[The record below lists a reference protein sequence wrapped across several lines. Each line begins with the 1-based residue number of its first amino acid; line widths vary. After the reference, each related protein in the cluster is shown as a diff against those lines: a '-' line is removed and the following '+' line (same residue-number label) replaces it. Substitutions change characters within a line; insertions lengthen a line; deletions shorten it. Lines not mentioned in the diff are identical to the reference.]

1 MVDLTKN
8 KIFLI
13 LLPLLLSLFILISVK
28 ISFASDKFILNAE
41 RVKFNYFLG
50 IIPMEGF
57 FALKDSIFVLNFKKP
72 NQSKLNLKFDL
83 NSSSA
88 GFDLATSAM
97 LGETVLYAK
106 KYPYIYFESKNVFSK
121 DNQFNIT
128 GSLTIRGITKDVT
141 FKAKLNNPSVLKNEV
156 KNNLQFDIYAELK
169 RSDFNA
175 TGYQYIVGDIINL
188 KTRVELLLLDN

>member
-13 LLPLLLSLFILISVK
+13 LPLLLSLLVLISVK

-88 GFDLATSAM
+88 GFDLATTAM

-141 FKAKLNNPSVLKNEV
+141 FKAKLNNPSVLKNKV

>member
-13 LLPLLLSLFILISVK
+13 LPLLLSLFILISVK
-28 ISFASDKFILNAE
+28 ISFANDKFILNAE

-88 GFDLATSAM
+88 GFDLATTAM

-141 FKAKLNNPSVLKNEV
+141 FKAKLNNPSVLKNKV

-175 TGYQYIVGDIINL
+175 TGYQYIVGDVINL
-188 KTRVELLLLDN
+188 KTRVELLLIDN

>member
-13 LLPLLLSLFILISVK
+13 LPLLLSLFILISVK
-28 ISFASDKFILNAE
+28 ISFANDKFILNAE
-41 RVKFNYFLG
+41 KVKFNYFLG
-50 IIPMEGF
+50 IVPMEGF

-88 GFDLATSAM
+88 GFDLATTAM

-141 FKAKLNNPSVLKNEV
+141 FKAKLNNPSVLKNKV
-156 KNNLQFDIYAELK
+156 KNNLQFDIYADLK

>member
-1 MVDLTKN
+1 MVNLAKN
-8 KIFLI
+8 KDFFI
-13 LLPLLLSLFILISVK
+13 LPLLLSFLILANVEISSAK
-28 ISFASDKFILNAE
+28 DKFILNAE
-41 RVKFNYFLG
+41 KIKFNYFVG

-57 FALKDSIFVLNFKKP
+57 FALKDSLFVLNFRKP
-72 NQSKLNLKFDL
+72 DQSKLKLKFDL

-88 GFDLATSAM
+88 GFDLATTAM
-97 LGETVLYAK
+97 LGETVLYAE
-106 KYPYIYFESKNVFSK
+106 KYPYIYFESKKVFAK
-121 DNQFNIT
+121 DNQFNIK

-141 FKAKLNNPSVLKNEV
+141 FKAKLNNPSVLKDKV

>member
-1 MVDLTKN
+1 MVNLTKN

-13 LLPLLLSLFILISVK
+13 LPLLLSLLILILVK

-88 GFDLATSAM
+88 GFDLATSAK
-97 LGETVLYAK
+97 LGENVLYAEK
-106 KYPYIYFESKNVFSK
+106 DPYIHFESKKVFAK
-121 DNQFNIT
+121 DNQFNIR

-141 FKAKLNNPSVLKNEV
+141 FEAKLNNPSVLKNKV

-175 TGYQYIVGDIINL
+175 TGYQYIVGDVINL

>member
-1 MVDLTKN
+1 MVNLTKN
-8 KIFLI
+8 KIFFILSLQLTLLI
-13 LLPLLLSLFILISVK
+13 LVNVQISNAK
-28 ISFASDKFILNAE
+28 DKFILNAE
-41 RVKFNYFLG
+41 KIRFNYFVG

-72 NQSKLNLKFDL
+72 NQSNLKLKFDL

-88 GFDLATSAM
+88 GFDLATTAM
-97 LGETVLYAK
+97 LGESVLYAE
-106 KYPYIYFESKNVFSK
+106 KYPYIYFKSNKVLAK
-121 DNQFNIT
+121 DHQFNIQ
-128 GSLTIRGITKDVT
+128 GSLTIRGITKNVT
-141 FKAKLNNPSVLKNEV
+141 FKAKLNNPSILNNKV

-188 KTRVELLLLDN
+188 KTKVELLLTDN

>member
-13 LLPLLLSLFILISVK
+13 LPLLLSLFILISVK

-88 GFDLATSAM
+88 GFDLATNAM
-97 LGETVLYAK
+97 LGETVLYAE

-141 FKAKLNNPSVLKNEV
+141 FKAKLNNPSVLKNKV

-175 TGYQYIVGDIINL
+175 TGYQYIVGDLINL
-188 KTRVELLLLDN
+188 KTRVELLLFDN

>member
-13 LLPLLLSLFILISVK
+13 LPLLLSLFVLISVK

-97 LGETVLYAK
+97 LGETVLYAE
-106 KYPYIYFESKNVFSK
+106 KYPYIHFESKKVFAK
-121 DNQFNIT
+121 DNQFNIR
-128 GSLTIRGITKDVT
+128 GSLTIRGITKDVI
-141 FKAKLNNPSVLKNEV
+141 FKAKLNNPSVLKNKV

>member
-13 LLPLLLSLFILISVK
+13 LPLLLSLFILISVK

-97 LGETVLYAK
+97 LGETVLYAE
-106 KYPYIYFESKNVFSK
+106 KYPYIHFESKKVFAK
-121 DNQFNIT
+121 DNQFNIR

-141 FKAKLNNPSVLKNEV
+141 FKAKLNNPSVLKNKV

>member
-13 LLPLLLSLFILISVK
+13 LPLLLSLFILISVK
-28 ISFASDKFILNAE
+28 ISFANDKFILNAE

-88 GFDLATSAM
+88 GFDLATTAM
-97 LGETVLYAK
+97 LGETVLYAE

-141 FKAKLNNPSVLKNEV
+141 FKAKLNNPSVLKNKV

-188 KTRVELLLLDN
+188 KTKVELLLLDN

>member
-13 LLPLLLSLFILISVK
+13 LPLLLSLFILISVK

-88 GFDLATSAM
+88 GFDLATTAM

-141 FKAKLNNPSVLKNEV
+141 FKAKLNNPSVLKNKV
-156 KNNLQFDIYAELK
+156 KNNLQFEIYAELK

-175 TGYQYIVGDIINL
+175 TGYQYIVGDLINL
-188 KTRVELLLLDN
+188 KTRVELLILDN

>member
-13 LLPLLLSLFILISVK
+13 LPLLLSLFILISVK

-41 RVKFNYFLG
+41 RVKFNYLIG

-88 GFDLATSAM
+88 GFDLATTAM
-97 LGETVLYAK
+97 LGETVLYAE

-141 FKAKLNNPSVLKNEV
+141 FKAKLNNPSVLKNKV

>member
-13 LLPLLLSLFILISVK
+13 LPLLLSLFILISVK

-88 GFDLATSAM
+88 GFDLATTAM
-97 LGETVLYAK
+97 LGETVLYAEK
-106 KYPYIYFESKNVFSK
+106 HPYIYFESKKVFAK
-121 DNQFNIT
+121 DNQFNIR

-141 FKAKLNNPSVLKNEV
+141 FKAKLNNPSVLKNKV

>member
-13 LLPLLLSLFILISVK
+13 LPLLLSLFVLISVK
-28 ISFASDKFILNAE
+28 ISFSSDKFILNAE

-88 GFDLATSAM
+88 GFDLATTAM

-141 FKAKLNNPSVLKNEV
+141 FKAKLNNPSVLKNKV

>member
-1 MVDLTKN
+1 MVNLVKN
-8 KIFLI
+8 KDFLV
-13 LLPLLLSLFILISVK
+13 LPLLLSFLILATVQISSAK
-28 ISFASDKFILNAE
+28 DKFILNAE
-41 RVKFNYFLG
+41 KIKFNYFVG

-57 FALKDSIFVLNFKKP
+57 FALKDSLFVLNFRKP
-72 NQSKLNLKFDL
+72 DQSKLKLKFDL

-88 GFDLATSAM
+88 GFDLATNAM
-97 LGETVLYAK
+97 LGETVLYAE
-106 KYPYIYFESKNVFSK
+106 KYPYIYFESKKVFAK
-121 DNQFNIT
+121 DNQFNIK

-141 FKAKLNNPSVLKNEV
+141 FKAKLNNPSVLKDKV

>member
-1 MVDLTKN
+1 MVNLAKN
-8 KIFLI
+8 KDFFI
-13 LLPLLLSLFILISVK
+13 LPLLLSFLILANVEISSAK
-28 ISFASDKFILNAE
+28 DKFILNAE
-41 RVKFNYFLG
+41 KIKFNYFVG

-57 FALKDSIFVLNFKKP
+57 FALKDSLFVLNFRKP
-72 NQSKLNLKFDL
+72 DQSKLKLKFDL

-88 GFDLATSAM
+88 GFDLATTAM
-97 LGETVLYAK
+97 LGETVLYAE
-106 KYPYIYFESKNVFSK
+106 KYPYIYFKSKKVFAK
-121 DNQFNIT
+121 DNQFNIK

-141 FKAKLNNPSVLKNEV
+141 FKAKLNNPSVLKDKV

>member
-1 MVDLTKN
+1 MVKLKKN

-13 LLPLLLSLFILISVK
+13 LPLLLSLFILISVK

-41 RVKFNYFLG
+41 RVKFNYFVG

-88 GFDLATSAM
+88 GFDLATTAM
-97 LGETVLYAK
+97 LGETVLYAE
-106 KYPYIYFESKNVFSK
+106 KYPFIYFESKKVFAK
-121 DNQFNIT
+121 DNQFNIR

-141 FKAKLNNPSVLKNEV
+141 FKAKLNNPSVLKNKV

-188 KTRVELLLLDN
+188 KTRVELLLLVN

>member
-13 LLPLLLSLFILISVK
+13 LPLLLSLFILISVK
-28 ISFASDKFILNAE
+28 ISFANDKFILNAE

-88 GFDLATSAM
+88 GFDLATTAM
-97 LGETVLYAK
+97 LGETVLYAE
-106 KYPYIYFESKNVFSK
+106 KYPYIYFESKKVIAK
-121 DNQFNIT
+121 DNQFNIR

-141 FKAKLNNPSVLKNEV
+141 FEAKLNNPSVLKNKV
-156 KNNLQFDIYAELK
+156 KNKLQFDIYAELK

-188 KTRVELLLLDN
+188 KTKVELLLLDN

>member
-1 MVDLTKN
+1 MVNLTKN

-13 LLPLLLSLFILISVK
+13 LPLLLSLFILISVK

-88 GFDLATSAM
+88 GFDLATTAM
-97 LGETVLYAK
+97 LGETVLYAE

-141 FKAKLNNPSVLKNEV
+141 FKAKLNNPSVLKNKV

-175 TGYQYIVGDIINL
+175 TGYQYIVGDVINL
-188 KTRVELLLLDN
+188 KTRVELLLLNN

>member
-13 LLPLLLSLFILISVK
+13 LPLLLSLFILISVK

-88 GFDLATSAM
+88 GFDLATTAM
-97 LGETVLYAK
+97 LGETVLYAE

-141 FKAKLNNPSVLKNEV
+141 FKAKLNNPSVLKNKV

>member
-13 LLPLLLSLFILISVK
+13 LPLLLSLFILISVK
-28 ISFASDKFILNAE
+28 ISFANDKFILNAE

-88 GFDLATSAM
+88 GFDLATNAM
-97 LGETVLYAK
+97 LGETVLYAE

-141 FKAKLNNPSVLKNEV
+141 FKAKLNNPSVLKNKV

>member
-13 LLPLLLSLFILISVK
+13 LPLLLSLFILISVK

-50 IIPMEGF
+50 IIPMEDF

-97 LGETVLYAK
+97 LGETVLYAE
-106 KYPYIYFESKNVFSK
+106 KYPYIHFESKKVFAK
-121 DNQFNIT
+121 DNQFNIR

-141 FKAKLNNPSVLKNEV
+141 FKAKLNNPSVLKNKV

>member
-13 LLPLLLSLFILISVK
+13 LPLLLSLFILISVK

-88 GFDLATSAM
+88 GFDLATTAM

-141 FKAKLNNPSVLKNEV
+141 FKAKLNNPSVLKNKV

>member
-13 LLPLLLSLFILISVK
+13 LPLLLSLFILISVK
-28 ISFASDKFILNAE
+28 ISFANDKFILNAE

-83 NSSSA
+83 HSSSA
-88 GFDLATSAM
+88 GFDLATTAM
-97 LGETVLYAK
+97 LGETVLYAE
-106 KYPYIYFESKNVFSK
+106 KYPYIHFESKKVFAK
-121 DNQFNIT
+121 DNQFNIR

-141 FKAKLNNPSVLKNEV
+141 FEAKLNNPSVLKNKV

>member
-13 LLPLLLSLFILISVK
+13 LPLLLSLFILISVK

-97 LGETVLYAK
+97 LGETVLYAE
-106 KYPYIYFESKNVFSK
+106 KYPYIHFESKKVFAK
-121 DNQFNIT
+121 DNQFNIR

-141 FKAKLNNPSVLKNEV
+141 FKAKLNNPSVLKNKV

-188 KTRVELLLLDN
+188 KTRVELIILDN

>member
-13 LLPLLLSLFILISVK
+13 LPLLLSLLVLISVK
-28 ISFASDKFILNAE
+28 ISFANDKFILNAE

-88 GFDLATSAM
+88 GFDLATTAM

-141 FKAKLNNPSVLKNEV
+141 FKSKLNNPSVLKNKV

-175 TGYQYIVGDIINL
+175 TGYQYIVGDVINL
-188 KTRVELLLLDN
+188 KTRVELLLIDN

>member
-13 LLPLLLSLFILISVK
+13 LPLLFSLLVLISVK

-88 GFDLATSAM
+88 GFDLATTAM

-141 FKAKLNNPSVLKNEV
+141 FKAKLNNPSVLKNKV

-188 KTRVELLLLDN
+188 KTKVELLLLDN

>member
-1 MVDLTKN
+1 MVNLTKN
-8 KIFLI
+8 KFFFILSLQLSLLI
-13 LLPLLLSLFILISVK
+13 LVNVQISNAK
-28 ISFASDKFILNAE
+28 DKFILNAE
-41 RVKFNYFLG
+41 KIRFNYFVG

-72 NQSKLNLKFDL
+72 NQSNLKLKFDL

-88 GFDLATSAM
+88 GFDLATTAM
-97 LGETVLYAK
+97 LGESVLYAE
-106 KYPYIYFESKNVFSK
+106 KYPYIYFKSNKVLAK
-121 DNQFNIT
+121 DHQFNIQ
-128 GSLTIRGITKDVT
+128 GSLTIRGITKNVT
-141 FKAKLNNPSVLKNEV
+141 FKAKLNNPSILNNKV

-188 KTRVELLLLDN
+188 KTKVELLLTDN